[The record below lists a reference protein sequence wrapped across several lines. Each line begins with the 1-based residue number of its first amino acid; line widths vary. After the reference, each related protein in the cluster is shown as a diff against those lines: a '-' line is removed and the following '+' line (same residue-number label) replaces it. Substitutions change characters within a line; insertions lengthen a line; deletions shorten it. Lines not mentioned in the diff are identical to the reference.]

1 MTKREFSQKPHQ
13 QKEVIIMKDVVRFLV
28 IILLLATTAVTFTG
42 CDNGSTK
49 NWEDPEYDK
58 DGFDKDG
65 FDKDGFDRDGFD
77 REGFDSE
84 GFDREGFDIN
94 GLDREGNCKLGLEG
108 GFNKDGIF
116 VATGKPYNNE
126 GYKQDGTYWRDD
138 QGYDFQG
145 WNVAGW
151 NKNGINKETNKP
163 HDVHGNKEDGT
174 YWRDKD
180 GFDWQG
186 VDTKGFVRLPE
197 PVSKGALTG
206 TELISGGATESLQQG
221 RASGT
226 GSRHLLILSR
236 LTEETRNYFTAHGNT
251 GTNNPGLND
260 VVITQMNAILN
271 PVHAPT
277 SGDLVILD
285 TIIPISRYLA
295 PMIAG
300 LPAGEQDNF
309 RLVMDTF
316 RAREYVNARQIKN
329 SQTYADS
336 LTELAALFSQLVATN
351 GVGANSNNFPKYMDD
366 TVIPMLSMELN
377 MNPGLIRTL
386 LNHITT
392 FERFYASRDD
402 IQALDLVPVMTGVHI
417 GTYVSHTPAR
427 TVDFVRGHLA
437 TAENEL
443 AQR

>member
-1 MTKREFSQKPHQ
+1 
-13 QKEVIIMKDVVRFLV
+13 MKDVVRFLGIV
-28 IILLLATTAVTFTG
+28 FLVAAIAATAVTFTG

-65 FDKDGFDRDGFD
+65 FDRDGFDKDGFDRDGFD
-77 REGFDSE
+77 AE

-186 VDTKGFVRLPE
+186 VDTNGFVRLDPVE
-197 PVSKGALTG
+197 PRDMG
-206 TELISGGATESLQQG
+206 TITDTLSQAIAAG
-221 RASGT
+221 RIDSEYT
-226 GSRHLLILSR
+226 PMTL
-236 LTEETRNYFTAHGNT
+236 Y
-251 GTNNPGLND
+251 
-260 VVITQMNAILN
+260 
-271 PVHAPT
+271 PT
-277 SGDLVILD
+277 LY
-285 TIIPISRYLA
+285 IIP
-295 PMIAG
+295 
-300 LPAGEQDNF
+300 
-309 RLVMDTF
+309 
-316 RAREYVNARQIKN
+316 QIP
-329 SQTYADS
+329 T
-336 LTELAALFSQLVATN
+336 LIPLFP
-351 GVGANSNNFPKYMDD
+351 PK
-366 TVIPMLSMELN
+366 
-377 MNPGLIRTL
+377 
-386 LNHITT
+386 
-392 FERFYASRDD
+392 
-402 IQALDLVPVMTGVHI
+402 
-417 GTYVSHTPAR
+417 
-427 TVDFVRGHLA
+427 
-437 TAENEL
+437 
-443 AQR
+443 